1 MGSSY
6 QQERSPFSSFMTPA
20 NVRPTRSYRR
30 MRSLTS
36 GLFAHRGKTLAG
48 NDALPALTRLQ
59 SGIKEVLNNEV
70 FVVEP
75 T

>member
-1 MGSSY
+1 
-6 QQERSPFSSFMTPA
+6 
-20 NVRPTRSYRR
+20 